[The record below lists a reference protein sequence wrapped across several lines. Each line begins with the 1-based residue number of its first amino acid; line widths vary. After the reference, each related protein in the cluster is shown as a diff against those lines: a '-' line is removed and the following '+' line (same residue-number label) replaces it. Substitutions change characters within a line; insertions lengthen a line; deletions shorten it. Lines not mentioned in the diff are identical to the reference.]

1 MIGGGRGVF
10 ALNFNTAAAP
20 KESKE
25 GPQGS
30 GTVQTVSSWD
40 CPVLGTQEHGT
51 SPGEGTACIPWGT
64 LQELEDQH
72 VLALSRRALPSGIW
86 VLNPG
91 WHLLMINTGF
101 NVTLKGR
108 WKRV

>member
-1 MIGGGRGVF
+1 M
-10 ALNFNTAAAP
+10 NFNTIATP

-30 GTVQTVSSWD
+30 GTVQMVPFQD

-51 SPGEGTACIPWGT
+51 TPGKGTACIPWGT
-64 LQELEDQH
+64 LQEPEDQH
-72 VLALSRRALPSGIW
+72 VPALSRRELPSGIW
-86 VLNPG
+86 ALNPS

-101 NVTLKGR
+101 NVTLEGTL
-108 WKRV
+108 